1 MDSTK
6 IFDDLIRILNH
17 FKESTFAF
25 LPQLFMALLI
35 FLVGLLAAHIV
46 RIVVIRLIH
55 QLPRLIP
62 NQNISARFK
71 SYIEQK
77 PIPKVLGGILYWI
90 FILFFLTVATETLGL
105 PVVTTW
111 LSGLVGYMP
120 KILSA
125 TLITIAG
132 ITGGVILRD
141 FTTAAVNTAG
151 MTYGAF
157 LGKLVQF
164 AVLLVTLLIGIDLIG
179 IDISLLES
187 LVMIVIG
194 ALFLGISLSFGL
206 GSQSSVKNILASYYL
221 QKVYKKGDRVRI
233 ENYEGR
239 ILEITPLAV
248 ILEGAEGQIC
258 MPAHKF
264 NQEHSI
270 LLSKDDSR

>member
-1 MDSTK
+1 MDSNK
-6 IFDDLIRILNH
+6 VLEDLLRILTH
-17 FKESTFAF
+17 FKESAFAF
-25 LPQLFMALLI
+25 LPQLFVAVFI
-35 FLVGLLAAHIV
+35 FLIGLVVAHFIRV
-46 RIVVIRLIH
+46 LVIRLVR

-62 NQNISARFK
+62 NQNISTRFK
-71 SYIEQK
+71 VYIEQK

-141 FTTAAVNTAG
+141 FTTAAVSTAG
-151 MTYGAF
+151 MAYGIF

-179 IDISLLES
+179 IDITLLES
-187 LVMIVIG
+187 LVMIVMG

-206 GSQSSVKNILASYYL
+206 GAQSSVNNILASYYL
-221 QKVYKKGDRVRI
+221 QKLYKKGDRVRI
-233 ENYEGR
+233 ENFEGR
-239 ILEITPLAV
+239 IIEITPLAV
-248 ILEGAEGQIC
+248 ILEGSEGQIC

-270 LLSKDDSR
+270 LLSKDDSP